1 MRGLGVNGLRNRGGR
16 GDVARRA
23 RRSGGLAALV
33 AAAAIGLAAC
43 GGSLQATSVANRSK
57 VTVQGQGAGT
67 AIDTAYFSQGA
78 CVEFPPTNGN
88 RNLTVFLHAGHGGL
102 DPAAGA
108 STQSG
113 QPIYEPD
120 ETLPRLRD

>member
-33 AAAAIGLAAC
+33 AAAAIGVAAC
-43 GGSLQATSVANRSK
+43 GGSLQAASVANRKK
-57 VTVQGQGAGT
+57 VNVQGQGAGT

-78 CVEFPPTNGN
+78 CVEFPPRMGN
-88 RNLTVFLHAGHGGL
+88 RNLPVSLDAGHGGL
-102 DPAAGA
+102 DPGEVVSSGAG
-108 STQSG
+108 QV
-113 QPIYEPD
+113 ID
-120 ETLPRLRD
+120 EA